1 MEKLRTDFNSPRHS
15 SSYIFMVIFTLF
27 FINSHLFGQRR
38 VNEEKDV
45 IIDSTLIN
53 EQFNLFEFRNI
64 NKLDRYGD
72 AAKMKRIMALDKQ
85 EKWEELYNA
94 LRDYVGRFGI
104 RNFYNDTYLIW
115 KLAKLTELFGDAEE
129 AKSLYRLVLKHHQQG
144 IDIKE
149 IELYYDSLNTQET
162 ELYVPIDYYYELVEF
177 RKAIDTLQPPRGV
190 LLNMGGNINSR
201 KADYGPSLNVNDNVL
216 IYTSKRN
223 EIRKQLEFYQNE
235 DLFYSRRDGRFW
247 TVGQPMKGV
256 NTQHNEGSATLSRDG
271 KTLYFSRC
279 DSPES
284 YGDCDIFMAVMDED
298 STWRDIENLG
308 VNVNSLAWDSHPALS
323 HSEDTLYFA
332 SDRIGGFGLSDI
344 YFTYKQSNGEWADA
358 QNMGPVINTRHNEVS
373 PFYHPKVDV
382 LYFSSNGQLYVFG
395 EYDIYKTYK
404 YKDTWTE
411 PRNIGPLV
419 NGIGSEFY
427 FTIDANSE
435 QLFYAR
441 TATRDLDKMDL
452 YSFPLPMEANPNA
465 LTRVS
470 GSLTDSLS
478 GKPFSGI
485 VSIIDLDDG
494 VEVAPR
500 YLRADGSFEFDLIN
514 NKNYLLVIQ
523 GDDFFRIEEMF
534 YLQGPREFRK
544 VTNPISSRVKFESI
558 KFGNGK
564 ADLTTPMFGDLNKIV
579 NFMYDNPDFLLR
591 ISGHT
596 DSSGN
601 EEFNLRLSKQRAK
614 NIRDYIVLFGDVEAY
629 RVEADGF
636 GSARPLV
643 PEQTEEDR
651 SLNRR
656 VEFEIYRPALVD
668 SEENLDEER

>member
-45 IIDSTLIN
+45 IIDSILIN

-411 PRNIGPLV
+411 PKNIGPLV

>member
-411 PRNIGPLV
+411 PKNIGPLV